1 MPLVY
6 TFFAEL
12 SRFDRAITLC
22 YNEAR
27 AKEKSAEEIAVPSP
41 LDAIHLSILHHH
53 TTSKILTCQDFLQ
66 GIASSAQKFCLTK
79 GHEMTTNEQIPKM
92 LTIRETARTG
102 ILPETAL
109 RRLAAEGRLPC
120 IYVGRKA
127 LVNFDALVEQLN
139 GLAVTE

>member
-1 MPLVY
+1 
-6 TFFAEL
+6 
-12 SRFDRAITLC
+12 
-22 YNEAR
+22 
-27 AKEKSAEEIAVPSP
+27 
-41 LDAIHLSILHHH
+41 
-53 TTSKILTCQDFLQ
+53 
-66 GIASSAQKFCLTK
+66 
-79 GHEMTTNEQIPKM
+79 MTTNEQIPKM

-102 ILPETAL
+102 ILPETPL